1 MDIRIIVNK
10 KEQVIPNGITYD
22 QLLQL
27 LGYTSRVAIWVNG
40 RQLLMA
46 DYETRQVREEDEVK
60 IKRII
65 AGG

>member
-46 DYETRQVREEDEVK
+46 DYESRQVQEGDEVM

>member
-10 KEQVIPNGITYD
+10 KEQVIPNGTTYD

-46 DYETRQVREEDEVK
+46 DYETRQVQEEDEVK